1 MQDFFFSFANFQ
13 FMMHGPYFQVE
24 NETNYGQNIP
34 MWSHAM
40 KLDAV
45 GLTFLIIRGLDTYIY
60 LGTHKVQIFWDGHQ
74 NLKKNIL
81 PCFDVTK

>member
-1 MQDFFFSFANFQ
+1 MYSNARFFLVLPTSNLV
-13 FMMHGPYFQVE
+13 MMHGPYFQVE

-45 GLTFLIIRGLDTYIY
+45 GLTFLIIRGLDTYI
-60 LGTHKVQIFWDGHQ
+60 F
-74 NLKKNIL
+74 
-81 PCFDVTK
+81 